1 MYMQANLFARRL
13 SRLVVFMSGSLI
25 SSTVANLNAKVSVL
39 SSWLFLAHLAGF
51 SALVNSGDSPIVN
64 EVVIQGSRTG
74 ASLSSS
80 TSSVYTVGEDELDSI
95 KHRHISE
102 ALVRVPGVWISRG
115 NGQEHLTALRSP
127 VLTGAGACG
136 AFLMAEDG
144 IPLRAAGF
152 CNVNQLFEATS
163 ELADRIEV
171 LAGPQSVLYGTNAL
185 HGLINIASPS
195 LDQPAGSTLSVE
207 AGSHDYYR
215 SNFLHNSVFQNNGIK
230 DHYWSVAFN
239 GVHDGGYKD
248 HAGFDQQKLKVRHS
262 AEIGI
267 NSGSLRVTTTAALT
281 NLNQETAGF
290 IRGDDVYQRGSRKK
304 ENLNPEAYRDA
315 SAQRINVR
323 FEYGPTEDTKWTIT
337 PYLRNT
343 RMEFLMHF
351 LPWQPVEKSS
361 HISAGWQAAV
371 QHQLSDKWR
380 IHAGLDGEYTEGKLE
395 EFQADS
401 FSPTIPAGVH
411 YDYEIEAQVISPFMS
426 LHWQVSPALSL
437 STGLRY
443 EWLSYDYENKAPG
456 SSPCLPNVSC
466 RFARPSNTT
475 DHFNNAS
482 WQFGGVYQV
491 SPRLNVFGNLSRGYR
506 APQTTELYRLQQG
519 QLKADLEAET
529 LDNVEAGLR
538 GDYGAWR
545 FSLAAYHMEKED
557 VIFQDS
563 NRQNISGAS
572 TLHRG
577 VDLALGWSSE
587 SDWRVTMN
595 ASYAK
600 HTYDSEIAIS
610 QADINGNDI
619 DTAPRYMGSVQMGKD
634 FHRAGEAEL
643 EWVYMGSYYTDP
655 ENEHSYRGHRLL
667 NLRWQWQ
674 ATKAWQLGLRLNN
687 LLDEDYADRADFG
700 FGQDRYFVGEP
711 RTAFIELSWKI

>member
-1 MYMQANLFARRL
+1 MIYINPSLNSRMVASLNTKICRL
-13 SRLVVFMSGSLI
+13 C
-25 SSTVANLNAKVSVL
+25 
-39 SSWLFLAHLAGF
+39 SWLLI
-51 SALVNSGDSPIVN
+51 ALLSGLSPLVISGDLPIIN

-74 ASLSSS
+74 ASLSSLP
-80 TSSVYTVGEDELDSI
+80 SSVYTVNEDELNRI
-95 KHRHISE
+95 KPRHISE

-152 CNVNQLFEATS
+152 CNVNQLFESTS
-163 ELADRIEV
+163 ELADHIEV

-185 HGLINIASPS
+185 HGLINIVSPS
-195 LDQPAGSTLSVE
+195 LYREPGSSLSME
-207 AGSHDYYR
+207 AGSHDFYR
-215 SNFLHNSVFQNNGIK
+215 SNFSHNGRSSNKQII
-230 DHYWSVAFN
+230 DHHWSVAFN

-248 HAGFDQQKLKVRHS
+248 HAGFEQQKFKVRHS
-262 AEIGI
+262 IETEI
-267 NSGSLRVTTTAALT
+267 NSGKLRATTTAAFT

-290 IRGDDVYQRGSRKK
+290 IRGDDAYQRGSRKK
-304 ENLNPEAYRDA
+304 ENPNPKAYRDA

-323 FEYGPTEDTKWTIT
+323 FEYQPTEDTQWTFT

-351 LPWQPVEKSS
+351 LPWQPIEKNS
-361 HISAGWQAAV
+361 HTSAGWQAAL
-371 QHQLSDKWR
+371 QHQLSDTWR
-380 IHAGLDGEYTEGKLE
+380 IHGGLDGEYTEGKLE

-401 FSPTIPAGVH
+401 FSPTIPAGAH
-411 YDYEIEAQVISPFMS
+411 YDYEVDAQVISPFMS
-426 LHWQVSPALSL
+426 LHWQASTALSL

-443 EWLSYDYENKAPG
+443 EWLSYDYENKASG
-456 SSPCLPNVSC
+456 SSPCETNVSC
-466 RFARPSNTT
+466 RFARPSDTT

-491 SPRLNVFGNLSRGYR
+491 SPSLSVFGNLSRGYR

-519 QLKADLEAET
+519 QLETDLDAET
-529 LDNVEAGLR
+529 LDNIEAGLR

-563 NRQNISGAS
+563 DRQNISGAS

-577 VDLALGWSSE
+577 VDLAVGWSSR
-587 SDWRVTMN
+587 SDWHITMN

-610 QADINGNDI
+610 QVDINGNDI
-619 DTAPRYMGSVQMGKD
+619 DTAPRYMGSVQLGKD
-634 FHRAGEAEL
+634 FHRAGAAEL

-655 ENEHSYRGHRLL
+655 ENEHNYRGHRLL

-674 ATKAWQLGLRLNN
+674 ATKTWQLGLRLNN

-700 FGQDRYFVGEP
+700 FGQDQYLVGEP
-711 RTAFIELSWKI
+711 RTAFIELSWEI